1 MDKVL
6 NQLVYFGFLQAIF
19 LICIFLFSGKMR
31 RMVNPYLGI
40 LVVALFVGLSGR
52 VIYLSGFVGQ
62 SYRIVSISEIATLCF
77 GASVF
82 LFTRSSLYRQPFA
95 RKDLVHYLPAVCYFI
110 ILTIYYLLPS
120 SEVINA
126 RIKSGEFGRAVLLFA
141 GIGLSFNIYYYVRSF
156 FEFKRFQQYMKQE
169 VSYSIPTRFF
179 SYFLI
184 AIGLCFLP
192 WLAVWI
198 LNLTGFDKLER
209 IVRPYIWIALAFII
223 FFIAWYSIIAPEVFK
238 IAPMEVVKKYAQS
251 KLSRKDLDH
260 LKSQLEQLMENK
272 KPFLNKKLLK
282 NELAEMLG
290 ISNPELARLLNERI
304 GMNFFEYIN
313 YHRIM
318 EFVELAKTERAKEFT
333 FFGLAQEAGFN
344 SKSTFNKSFK
354 KLMGASPSDYFKTNI

>member
-1 MDKVL
+1 MGKVL
-6 NQLVYFGFLQAIF
+6 NQLIYFGFLQAVF
-19 LICIFLFSGKMR
+19 LICIFLFSNKMR
-31 RMVNPYLGI
+31 KMINPYLGI
-40 LVVALFVGLSGR
+40 LIVALFVGLSGR
-52 VIYLSGFVGQ
+52 VIYLSGLFGQ
-62 SYRIVSISEIATLCF
+62 SYRIVSLSEIATLCF

-82 LFTRSSLYRQPFA
+82 LFTRSSLYRQDFSP
-95 RKDLVHYLPAVCYFI
+95 KDLVHYLPALSYFGL
-110 ILTIYYLLPS
+110 LTFYYLLPS

-141 GIGLSFNIYYYVRSF
+141 GIGLSFNLYYYVRSIL
-156 FEFKRFQQYMKQE
+156 EFKRFQAFIKQE
-169 VSYSIPTRFF
+169 VSYSISTQFF
-179 SYFLI
+179 SYFLLSV
-184 AIGLCFLP
+184 GLCFAP

-198 LNLTGFDKLER
+198 LNLLGFDKLER
-209 IVRPYIWIALAFII
+209 IVRPYIWISLAFII
-223 FFIAWYSIIAPEVFK
+223 FFIAWYSIMAPEVFK
-238 IAPMEVVKKYAQS
+238 IAPAEVVKKYAQS
-251 KLSRKDLDH
+251 KLSRQDLDR
-260 LKSQLEQLMENK
+260 LKDQLERLMEDQ

-282 NELAEMLG
+282 QELAEMLG

-354 KLMGASPSDYFKTNI
+354 KLMGTSPSDYFKT

>member
-1 MDKVL
+1 MEKVL
-6 NQLVYFGFLQAIF
+6 NQLVYFGFLQAVF
-19 LICIFLFSGKMR
+19 LICIFLFSSKMR

-40 LVVALFVGLSGR
+40 LVVALFIGLSGR
-52 VIYLSGFVGQ
+52 VIYLSGLLGQ

-82 LFTRSSLYRQPFA
+82 LFTRSALYRKAFS
-95 RKDLVHYLPAVCYFI
+95 RKDLVHYLPAVCYFA
-110 ILTIYYLLPS
+110 ILTLYYLLPS

-141 GIGLSFNIYYYVRSF
+141 GIGLSFNIYYYVRSIL
-156 FEFKRFQQYMKQE
+156 EFRRFQAFLKQE
-169 VSYSIPTRFF
+169 VSYSIPTQFF
-179 SYFLI
+179 SYFLLSV
-184 AIGLCFLP
+184 GLCFLP

-209 IVRPYIWIALAFII
+209 IFRPYIWITLAFII
-223 FFIAWYSIIAPEVFK
+223 FFIAWYSILAPEVFK
-238 IAPMEVVKKYAQS
+238 LAPAELVKKYAQS
-251 KLSRKDLDH
+251 KLSRQDLDR
-260 LKSQLEQLMENK
+260 LKAQLEQLMEDR

-282 NELAEMLG
+282 NELADMLG

-318 EFVELAKTERAKEFT
+318 EFVELAKTEQAKELT

-354 KLMGASPSDYFKTNI
+354 KLMGTSPSNYFKT